1 MIHQWRSAQT
11 RYPQQPGVEELQVDF
26 SADWFAFGVLVEL
39 AEPLHEFS
47 QELPQ
52 GWFSADGLGLMAC
65 PVISNPRS
73 WIIW

>member
-1 MIHQWRSAQT
+1 
-11 RYPQQPGVEELQVDF
+11 VEELQADF
-26 SADWFAFGVLVEL
+26 SADWFASGVLVEV

-52 GWFSADGLGLMAC
+52 GWFSAEVPGLMAW